1 MQLYHLF
8 SLVARAFKFIEVQ
21 ILCFRYDEWQ
31 VLRESLLRRR
41 FDLPK
46 DAISFQ
52 DYSIDNI
59 VEFSF
64 VDHILFFLE
73 FILGDLHVDENG
85 FQKP

>member
-1 MQLYHLF
+1 
-8 SLVARAFKFIEVQ
+8 VEVLGE
-21 ILCFRYDEWQ
+21 IF
-31 VLRESLLRRR
+31 LRRG
-41 FDLPK
+41 FYLPK

-52 DYSIDNI
+52 DYFIDNI

-64 VDHILFFLE
+64 VDRNLFLLD

>member
-1 MQLYHLF
+1 MLGE
-8 SLVARAFKFIEVQ
+8 I
-21 ILCFRYDEWQ
+21 
-31 VLRESLLRRR
+31 LLRRG
-41 FDLPK
+41 FHLPK

-52 DYSIDNI
+52 DYFIDNI

-64 VDHILFFLE
+64 VDRILFLLD